1 MTKIR
6 NMMGLSGL
14 PLVVIT
20 GPTASG
26 KTAVALDIARQINGE
41 IICADSRTVYKHMD
55 IGTAKPS
62 SAERIQIPHHL
73 LDLIQPNE
81 HLSVGEFQDLAEA
94 AIENIWKRGH
104 VPMLVGGSGLYLDS
118 VLYSFDF
125 PPAAD
130 PVVRSKYN
138 DMTLDELVVELR
150 RASPERSETIDLKN
164 KRRVVRALE
173 TQAVGTGRR
182 FDLLP
187 GTLVIGMALNKD
199 VARDRIAK
207 RVELMLSQ
215 GFVEEVTYI
224 GETYDWDC
232 AAFNVIGYR
241 AFAPVVQGLES
252 IEVGTEH
259 FIRGDLAL
267 YKKQMTWFK
276 KNLDI
281 KWVENPQ
288 AAQVLA
294 QAYIANLKGIL

>member
-6 NMMGLSGL
+6 DMMELSGL

-41 IICADSRTVYKHMD
+41 IICTDSRTVYKHMD

-62 SAERIQIPHHL
+62 SAERLQIPHHL
-73 LDLIQPNE
+73 LDLIEPDE

-104 VPMLVGGSGLYLDS
+104 VPMMVGGSGLYLDS

-130 PVVRSKYN
+130 SVVRSKYN

-199 VARDRIAK
+199 VARERIAK
-207 RVELMLSQ
+207 RVEIMLSQ
-215 GFVEEVTYI
+215 GFIEEVAYI
-224 GETYDWDC
+224 GETYGWDC

-241 AFAPVVQGLES
+241 AFAPVVKGLET
-252 IEVGTEH
+252 IEVGTQQ
-259 FIRGDLAL
+259 FIRGDMAL

-281 KWVENPQ
+281 EWVENPQ
-288 AAQVLA
+288 AARALA

>member
-6 NMMGLSGL
+6 DMMELSGL

-41 IICADSRTVYKHMD
+41 IICTDSRTVYKHMD

-62 SAERIQIPHHL
+62 SAERLQIPHHL
-73 LDLIQPNE
+73 LDLIEPDE

-104 VPMLVGGSGLYLDS
+104 VPMMVGGSGLYLDS

-130 PVVRSKYN
+130 SVVRSKYN

-150 RASPERSETIDLKN
+150 HASPERSETIDLKN

-173 TQAVGTGRR
+173 TLAVGTGRR

-199 VARDRIAK
+199 VARERIAK
-207 RVELMLSQ
+207 RVEIMLSQ
-215 GFVEEVTYI
+215 GFIEEVAYI
-224 GETYDWDC
+224 GETYGWDC

-241 AFAPVVQGLES
+241 AFAPVVKGLET
-252 IEVGTEH
+252 IEVGTQQ
-259 FIRGDLAL
+259 FIRGDMAL

-281 KWVENPQ
+281 EWVENPQ
-288 AAQVLA
+288 AARALA